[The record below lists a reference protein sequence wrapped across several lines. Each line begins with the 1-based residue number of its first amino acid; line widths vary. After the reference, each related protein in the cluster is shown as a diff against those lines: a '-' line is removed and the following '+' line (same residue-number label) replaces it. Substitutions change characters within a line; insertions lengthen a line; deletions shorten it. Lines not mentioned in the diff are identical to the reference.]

1 MGIFYKLFIFASVC
15 GSCAQASTTTDQ
27 PLTVEQ
33 IARFIDPDWE
43 STDERIRFEAYESP
57 HDERAAQDPYLKR
70 SITLAKGA
78 TSITLLAF
86 VELPSEAR
94 NLILNHLGVDDA
106 KGILQSLDQNF
117 SDEIFALQVHHATK
131 EENATAFRGLL
142 FIDQSEHG
150 GLCVHF
156 LERLDSPTPSEVVN
170 RALFFPYGYSTL
182 KWVQTTYDN
191 PIQEIVFGY
200 PGMPTENVIALSSF
214 PSWKEQSEHSVT
226 KLFSLC
232 SFSPKNVDE
241 LSRRFSQIEPFLNEQ
256 KSGLVIFSEQKP
268 IALVFPYTK
277 GKMAMKFIDQTPPEL
292 IAEILACVQQTL
304 GDALNFFE
312 I

>member
-1 MGIFYKLFIFASVC
+1 MGIFNKLFIFASVC

-43 STDERIRFEAYESP
+43 SIDERIRFDAYESP

-86 VELPSEAR
+86 MELPSEAR
-94 NLILNHLGVDDA
+94 NLILNHLGVDNA
-106 KGILQSLDQNF
+106 KTVLQSLDQNF
-117 SDEIFALQVHHATK
+117 SDEIFALQVHHSTR
-131 EENATAFRGLL
+131 EGNATAFRGLL

-156 LERLDSPTPSEVVN
+156 LERLDSPTSSEVVN
-170 RALFFPYGYSTL
+170 QALFFPYGYSTL
-182 KWVQTTYDN
+182 KWVQTTYDH
-191 PIQEIVFGY
+191 PIQEIIFGY
-200 PGMPTENVIALSSF
+200 PGMPTENVIALSGF
-214 PSWKEQSEHSVT
+214 PSWKAQGEHFVT
-226 KLFSLC
+226 KLFTLC
-232 SFSPKNVDE
+232 SFSPKNIDE
-241 LSRRFSQIEPFLNEQ
+241 LLHHFPQIEPLLNGQ
-256 KSGLVIFSEQKP
+256 NSGLVVFAEQKP
-268 IALVFPYTK
+268 AALIFPYTK
-277 GKMAMKFIDQTPPEL
+277 GKMAMKFTDQTPPEL